1 MYFKCSASTS
11 FTVSYEITEE
21 PLKPSSLWTSGLL
34 AADGLHLDPG
44 ECLAPGPPLTR
55 RGSGPR
61 PLCHIL
67 KTLTTATTTTS
78 LLVLFCFCFLNRTIS
93 CFCVNTVSCPVAHS
107 SVTANTFLYL
117 YIHVCKKQNK
127 VLLFLYE
134 KFKNHIYVYV
144 YIYLYI
150 HIYVLYCV
158 LSNQIGD
165 MSIFYLEIGGF

>member
-1 MYFKCSASTS
+1 MSRS
-11 FTVSYEITEE
+11 
-21 PLKPSSLWTSGLL
+21 
-34 AADGLHLDPG
+34 
-44 ECLAPGPPLTR
+44 R
-55 RGSGPR
+55 
-61 PLCHIL
+61 
-67 KTLTTATTTTS
+67 TTAHPSRLWPEAVVSHFKNTYDS
-78 LLVLFCFCFLNRTIS
+78 NNHHIPLSAVLFLFFLNRTIS

-117 YIHVCKKQNK
+117 YIHVCKKNKKQSK